1 MTSGSRWTS
10 AGRAVGDAAAE
21 VEDGDPVGQPMTM
34 PMSCSTRTTEI
45 PSAERISSTASAI
58 RSVSSAFMPATGS
71 SSSSSRG
78 SVHSARATSTRFWS
92 P

>member
-1 MTSGSRWTS
+1 M
-10 AGRAVGDAAAE
+10 RA
-21 VEDGDPVGQPMTM
+21 
-34 PMSCSTRTTEI
+34 
-45 PSAERISSTASAI
+45 
-58 RSVSSAFMPATGS
+58 VSSAFMPATGS

>member
-1 MTSGSRWTS
+1 MTSGSAWVSSGVPS
-10 AGRAVGDAAAE
+10 AIRRPKSSTVTRSAML
-21 VEDGDPVGQPMTM
+21 MTM
-34 PMSCSTRTTEI
+34 PMSCSTRTIEM
-45 PSAERISSTASAI
+45 PSSSRISSTARAI

>member
-10 AGRAVGDAAAE
+10 AGVPSAMRRPKSRTVTRSASD
-21 VEDGDPVGQPMTM
+21 MTM
-34 PMSCSTRTTEI
+34 PMSCSTRMTEI
-45 PSAERISSTASAI
+45 PSADRISTTASAM

-71 SSSSSRG
+71 SSSSRRG
-78 SVHSARATSTRFWS
+78 SVHRARATSTRFWS